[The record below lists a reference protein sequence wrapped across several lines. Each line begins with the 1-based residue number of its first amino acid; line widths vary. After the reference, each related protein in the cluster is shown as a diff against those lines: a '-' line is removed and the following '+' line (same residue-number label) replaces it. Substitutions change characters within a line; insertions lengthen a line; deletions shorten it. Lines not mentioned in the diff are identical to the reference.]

1 MPARVREET
10 GMGLVEL
17 LIAMTVM
24 SIGIFALVA
33 GLSSGFGS
41 INRASKTSTAGTLAD
56 QQMEQFRSGSW
67 DSVASVAGATVTGP
81 DGRSYWLE
89 STVTVTCPD
98 ETAPV
103 GSPPTCTLSD
113 GVASRPLKRAVV
125 TVNEGSASGKL
136 LITETSTFDQSTG

>member
-1 MPARVREET
+1 
-10 GMGLVEL
+10 MGLVEL

-41 INRASKTSTAGTLAD
+41 INRASKASTAATLAD

-67 DSVASVAGATVTGP
+67 ESVETPIPSGATVTGP
-81 DGRSYWLE
+81 DGRTYWIETLVDP
-89 STVTVTCPD
+89 TACPE
-98 ETAPV
+98 ETAV
-103 GSPPTCTLSD
+103 ATGTPPTCTLSD
-113 GVASRPLKRAVV
+113 GVTSRPVKRATV
-125 TVNEGSASGKL
+125 TVREGSASGNL